1 MDIMTSLF
9 DETEIS
15 RRHDLSVQKDTA
27 ENIAKKMIANGTM
40 SSEEIAEC
48 TGLTLEEVK
57 KVENIELV

>member
-27 ENIAKKMIANGTM
+27 ENIAKKMIANGKM

-57 KVENIELV
+57 KLENIELV